1 MHSSGASISVASES
15 MTSIRFVRRRSDG
28 TTESLDVVA
37 RPGQSAMQAAVDAR
51 IDGIAADCGGLLV
64 CATCHVFVSPDWA
77 SRLAPPNDDE
87 EAMLAFTAAARRET
101 SRLSCQIQLGPETD
115 GLTLEL
121 PDRQY

>member
-1 MHSSGASISVASES
+1 MRSSGASISAASES
-15 MTSIRFVRRRSDG
+15 MFSIRFVRRCSDG
-28 TTESLDVVA
+28 TTETHDVAA
-37 RPGQSAMQAAVDAR
+37 RAGQTAMQAAVDAR

-77 SRLAPPNDDE
+77 ARLAPPSDDE
-87 EAMLAFTAAARRET
+87 QAMLAFTTAPRRDT

>member
-1 MHSSGASISVASES
+1 MI
-15 MTSIRFVRRRSDG
+15 SIRFVRRHSDG
-28 TTESLDVVA
+28 TTESHDVLA
-37 RPGQSAMQAAVDAR
+37 RAGQTAMQAAVDAR

-64 CATCHVFVSPDWA
+64 CATCHVLVSPDWA
-77 SRLAPPNDDE
+77 ARLDPPSDDE
-87 EAMLAFTAAARRET
+87 QAMLAFTAAPRRDT